1 MRKQFQKI
9 WALLIISCLLA
20 VSVPA
25 QQQVG
30 IPVKKLDAFVLEF
43 KAPYDTLLVDI
54 GENAFS
60 KSETTSVVIASNAR
74 FTLKKNKS
82 FDKALLRPGMKI
94 EISGERFGNQIN
106 ATEIRLNTDLE
117 KWEVEIKG
125 YFESLDGDRAWID
138 GKTVKLSPGV
148 IIRGEK
154 EWTGKTFSSFSQM
167 MLGSHVS
174 VKGVRRPDGIVY
186 AESGQTKP
194 NLYTDTDKQLIIAVQ
209 KNIVAPNGLAGG
221 KGKVLGREVK
231 FADSLEL
238 QTYVTRVGY
247 KLIPRYQ
254 KEMSKD
260 DPAKITYRFA
270 VIEDESFNA
279 FALPD
284 GSVFIHTGLLKELK
298 NEAQLAAVLGHEIA
312 HVTHEHSRKRMADAE
327 KKAWIAL
334 ALGVAGAATKTNA
347 VALAGNIG
355 LQIMSNNFGREQ
367 EDQAD
372 RVGLYYMAQAGYDP
386 REAPKVWR
394 ERLKFVKEDAVSNFI
409 YSDHSSAFARLKHLN
424 RELAFSYYET
434 DFKNVIVGEDSY
446 RNTVG
451 VYFGWIPKPQPVTA
465 LPHTAKPAGKTSPVK
480 SKSRTNRPKIRSGKK
495 P

>member
-1 MRKQFQKI
+1 MRKNFQKI
-9 WALLIISCLLA
+9 SALLLAFCLLI

-30 IPVKKLDAFVLEF
+30 IPVKKIDAFVLDF
-43 KAPYDTLLVDI
+43 KAPYEALLVDI
-54 GENAFS
+54 DENNFS
-60 KSETTSVVIASNAR
+60 KSETTAISISSTTR
-74 FTLKKNKS
+74 FSAKKNKT
-82 FDKALLRPGMKI
+82 FDKTLLRPGMRI

-106 ATEIRLNTDLE
+106 ATEIKLNTDLE
-117 KWEVEIKG
+117 KWEEKVEG
-125 YFESLDGDRAWID
+125 YFESLDGDRAWI
-138 GKTVKLSPGV
+138 GGTSVKLSPGAT
-148 IIRGEK
+148 IRGEK
-154 EWTGKTFSSFSQM
+154 EWTGKSFSSFSQM
-167 MLGSHVS
+167 MLGSQVS

-186 AESGQTKP
+186 AAAGETRP
-194 NLYTDTDKQLIIAVQ
+194 NLLTDTDKQLIVAVQ
-209 KNIVAPNGLAGG
+209 KNIVAPSNLAGG

-238 QTYVTRVGY
+238 QTYITRVGY

-270 VIEDESFNA
+270 VIEDDTFNA

-312 HVTHEHSRKRMADAE
+312 HVTHEHSRKRMANAE
-327 KKAWIAL
+327 KMSWIAL
-334 ALGVAGAATKTNA
+334 GVGVAGAALKSD
-347 VALAGNIG
+347 ALALGAG
-355 LQIMSNNFGREQ
+355 LGLKMMSNKFGRDQ

-372 RVGLYYMAQAGYDP
+372 KVGLYYMGQAGYDP

-424 RELAFSYYET
+424 RELAFSYYDT
-434 DFKNVIVGEDSY
+434 DFKNAVIGADSY
-446 RNTVG
+446 RNVVG
-451 VYFGWIPKPQPVTA
+451 VYFGWIPKPPPARTVPAASPPV
-465 LPHTAKPAGKTSPVK
+465 KPAPTK
-480 SKSRTNRPKIRSGKK
+480 SKPRANRPKIRKQK